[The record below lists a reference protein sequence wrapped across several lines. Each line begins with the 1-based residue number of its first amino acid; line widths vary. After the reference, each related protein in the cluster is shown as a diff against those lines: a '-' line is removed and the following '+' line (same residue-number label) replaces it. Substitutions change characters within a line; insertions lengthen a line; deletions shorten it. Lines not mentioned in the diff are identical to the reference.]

1 MLNIPP
7 ITRNLLIINVICYLL
22 QEVLKTQGIDLT
34 QWLGLHF
41 ILADD
46 FNIFQ
51 LVTYMF
57 LHGSFT
63 HLFFNMFSLWMFGGL
78 IERTLGFKRF
88 LTYFFVC
95 GIGAGLC
102 QEVWQTAEY
111 FIQGMQNYEMVNTG
125 RVLSFP

>member
-63 HLFFNMFSLWMFGGL
+63 HLFSICFRFGCLAASLSARWASSVSSPISLCAASVPDFVRKCGK
-78 IERTLGFKRF
+78 RPSTLFKACK
-88 LTYFFVC
+88 L
-95 GIGAGLC
+95 
-102 QEVWQTAEY
+102 
-111 FIQGMQNYEMVNTG
+111 
-125 RVLSFP
+125 